1 MVRLGLDTL
10 IDWLQYC
17 MYVCMYVYMYVC
29 YLVAAY
35 LVENGQGLIPLEA
48 IAI

>member
-29 YLVAAY
+29 VYVLTYIFRGRDGAHLRKLV
-35 LVENGQGLIPLEA
+35 
-48 IAI
+48 